1 MFKKLLIITLLSMV
15 QSYNILSVN
24 SYKKIYNNNIVKV
37 FEPKNIIKKNMN
49 CLVFFTGAN
58 SLIPADIYSNFINTL
73 NQYNFSVSVLP
84 NDLICS
90 QEFLNSIKNDYKEII
105 PISHSSGYTN
115 LIKTIYNISNI
126 DKSVLLDP
134 VDNSKLV
141 DRQIFNI
148 FNDLTPNFNYLN
160 NLLILN
166 AEKSYK
172 GSIFPNF
179 ELPFIPLLALNT
191 KKLKKNNP
199 NLNIETFIASD
210 YGHSDILD
218 TLWSDLMH
226 STISKGTEIRE
237 QENLDI
243 YLKWLATKIYKFINK
258 DINYNE
264 LDNNVELVELKSVK
278 NIKSFNDNNNNDNN
292 NQVTI
297 EIINNKELIKYNN
310 EDTINYNNVEYLN

>member
-1 MFKKLLIITLLSMV
+1 MFKKILITSLLCIAH
-15 QSYNILSVN
+15 SYNILSVN

-37 FEPKNIIKKNMN
+37 FEPKNIIKKDMN
-49 CLVFFTGAN
+49 ALVFFTGAN

-84 NDLICS
+84 NDILCS
-90 QEFLNSIKNDYKEII
+90 QQFLNSIENDYKEII
-105 PISHSSGYTN
+105 AISHSTGYTN

-134 VDNSKLV
+134 VDNTKLI
-141 DRQIFNI
+141 DKQFFNI
-148 FNDLTPNFNYLN
+148 FNDLTPNLNYLN

-172 GSIFPNF
+172 GSIFPKF

-191 KKLKKNNP
+191 NKLKNNNP
-199 NLNIETFIASD
+199 NLNIETYIATD

-226 STISKGTEIRE
+226 STISKGSEIRE
-237 QENLDI
+237 QDNLDI
-243 YLKWLATKIYKFINK
+243 YLKWLSTKIYKFINK
-258 DINYNE
+258 DINYQE
-264 LDNNVELVELKSVK
+264 TDNNIEFIELNS
-278 NIKSFNDNNNNDNN
+278 IKINNNNNN
-292 NQVTI
+292 NNNNNEITI
-297 EIINNKELIKYNN
+297 EIINNKEIIEYNN
-310 EDTINYNNVEYLN
+310 KDTINYDNIEFLN

>member
-1 MFKKLLIITLLSMV
+1 MFKKLLIISLLHMV
-15 QSYNILSVN
+15 QTYNIISVN
-24 SYKKIYNNNIVKV
+24 SYKKVYNNNIVKV

-49 CLVFFTGAN
+49 SLVFFTGAN

-73 NQYNFSVSVLP
+73 NQYNFSVSVVP
-84 NDLICS
+84 NDIICC

-105 PISHSSGYTN
+105 PMSHSTGYTN
-115 LIKTIYNISNI
+115 LIKTVYNISNI

-134 VDNSKLV
+134 VDNSKLL
-141 DRQIFNI
+141 DKQIINI
-148 FNDLTPNFNYLN
+148 FNDLTPNLNYLKF
-160 NLLILN
+160 LLILN

-191 KKLKKNNP
+191 KKLKNNNP
-199 NLNIETFIASD
+199 NLNIETFIATD
-210 YGHSDILD
+210 YGHSDVLD

-243 YLKWLATKIYKFINK
+243 YLKWLATKIYKFINE
-258 DINYNE
+258 DINYDETDSNIE
-264 LDNNVELVELKSVK
+264 FVELNSVK
-278 NIKSFNDNNNNDNN
+278 IIKDNNNNDNN
-292 NQVTI
+292 NELTI
-297 EIINNKELIKYNN
+297 EIINNKELIEYNSK
-310 EDTINYNNVEYLN
+310 DTINYDNIEYLN

>member
-1 MFKKLLIITLLSMV
+1 MFKNLLIITLLSIV
-15 QSYNILSVN
+15 QSYNILAVN
-24 SYKKIYNNNIVKV
+24 SYKKVYNNNIVKV

-210 YGHSDILD
+210 YGHSDVLD

-258 DINYNE
+258 DINYHEPNSNIE
-264 LDNNVELVELKSVK
+264 FVELNSVK
-278 NIKSFNDNNNNDNN
+278 NNNDNEL
-292 NQVTI
+292 TI
-297 EIINNKELIKYNN
+297 EIINNKELIEYNN
-310 EDTINYNNVEYLN
+310 KDTINYDNIEYLN

>member
-1 MFKKLLIITLLSMV
+1 MV

-24 SYKKIYNNNIVKV
+24 SYKKVYNNNIVKV
-37 FEPKNIIKKNMN
+37 FEPKNIIKKDTNS
-49 CLVFFTGAN
+49 LVFFTGAN
-58 SLIPADIYSNFINTL
+58 SVIPADIYSNFINTL
-73 NQYNFSVSVLP
+73 NQYNFSVSVVP
-84 NDLICS
+84 NDIICC
-90 QEFLNSIKNDYKEII
+90 QEFLNSIENDYKEII

-141 DRQIFNI
+141 DKQIFNI
-148 FNDLTPNFNYLN
+148 FNDLTPNLNYLN

-172 GSIFPNF
+172 GSIFPKF

-210 YGHSDILD
+210 YGHSDVLD

-243 YLKWLATKIYKFINK
+243 YLKWLATKIYKFINE
-258 DINYNE
+258 DINYDEPNSNIE
-264 LDNNVELVELKSVK
+264 FVELNSVK
-278 NIKSFNDNNNNDNN
+278 NNNDNDN
-292 NQVTI
+292 DNDNDNEVTI
-297 EIINNKELIKYNN
+297 EIINNKELIEYNN
-310 EDTINYNNVEYLN
+310 NKDTINYDNIEYLN

>member
-24 SYKKIYNNNIVKV
+24 SYKKVYNNNIVKV

-49 CLVFFTGAN
+49 SLVFFTGAN

-84 NDLICS
+84 NDILCC
-90 QEFLNSIKNDYKEII
+90 QEFLNSIKNDYKEIF

-141 DRQIFNI
+141 DKQIFNI
-148 FNDLTPNFNYLN
+148 FNDLTPNLNYLN

-172 GSIFPNF
+172 GSIFPKF
-179 ELPFIPLLALNT
+179 ELPFIPLFALNT

-210 YGHSDILD
+210 YGHSDVLD

-243 YLKWLATKIYKFINK
+243 YLKWLATKIYKFINE
-258 DINYNE
+258 DINYDEPNSNIE
-264 LDNNVELVELKSVK
+264 FVELNSVK
-278 NIKSFNDNNNNDNN
+278 NNNDNDNN

-297 EIINNKELIKYNN
+297 EIINNK
-310 EDTINYNNVEYLN
+310 DTINYDYIEFLN

>member
-1 MFKKLLIITLLSMV
+1 MFKSILITSLLCIA

-37 FEPKNIIKKNMN
+37 FEPKNIIKKDMN
-49 CLVFFTGAN
+49 ALVFFTGAN

-84 NDLICS
+84 NDILCT
-90 QEFLNSIKNDYKEII
+90 QEFLNSIENDYKEII
-105 PISHSSGYTN
+105 AISHSTGYTN

-134 VDNSKLV
+134 VDNTKLI
-141 DRQIFNI
+141 DKQFFNI
-148 FNDLTPNFNYLN
+148 FNDLTPNLNYLN

-172 GSIFPNF
+172 GSIFPKF

-191 KKLKKNNP
+191 NKLKNNNP
-199 NLNIETFIASD
+199 NLNIETYIATD

-243 YLKWLATKIYKFINK
+243 YLKWLATKIYKFINT
-258 DINYNE
+258 DINYYETKNK
-264 LDNNVELVELKSVK
+264 LLSDLLSHRLRHQDRLLTSLQITNNGVESVHGPSTRK
-278 NIKSFNDNNNNDNN
+278 VI
-292 NQVTI
+292 V
-297 EIINNKELIKYNN
+297 
-310 EDTINYNNVEYLN
+310 

>member
-1 MFKKLLIITLLSMV
+1 MLKKLLLTSLLCIT

-37 FEPKNIIKKNMN
+37 FEPKNILKKDMN
-49 CLVFFTGAN
+49 SLVFFTGAN

-84 NDLICS
+84 NDILCS
-90 QEFLNSIKNDYKEII
+90 QEFLNSIENDYKEII
-105 PISHSSGYTN
+105 AISHSTGYTN

-134 VDNSKLV
+134 VDNTKLV
-141 DRQIFNI
+141 DKDLFNI
-148 FNDLTPNFNYLN
+148 FNDLTPNLNYLN

-172 GSIFPNF
+172 GSIFPKF

-191 KKLKKNNP
+191 NKLKNNNP
-199 NLNIETFIASD
+199 NLNIETFIATD
-210 YGHSDILD
+210 YGHSDVLD
-218 TLWSDLMH
+218 TIWSDLMH

-237 QENLDI
+237 QDNLDI
-243 YLKWLATKIYKFINK
+243 YLKWLATKIYKFINT
-258 DINYNE
+258 DINYYE
-264 LDNNVELVELKSVK
+264 T
-278 NIKSFNDNNNNDNN
+278 DNNNNNN
-292 NQVTI
+292 NNNNNLMI
-297 EIINNKELIKYNN
+297 DIINNKELIEYNN
-310 EDTINYNNVEYLN
+310 NKNINNKNINNKNINNKNTINYDNIEFLN

>member
-24 SYKKIYNNNIVKV
+24 SYKKVYNNNIVKV
-37 FEPKNIIKKNMN
+37 FEPKNIIKKDTNS
-49 CLVFFTGAN
+49 LVFFTGAN
-58 SLIPADIYSNFINTL
+58 SVIPADIYSNFINTL
-73 NQYNFSVSVLP
+73 NQYNFSVSVVP
-84 NDLICS
+84 NDIICC
-90 QEFLNSIKNDYKEII
+90 QEFLNSIENDYKEII

-141 DRQIFNI
+141 DKQIFNI
-148 FNDLTPNFNYLN
+148 FNDLTPNLNYLN

-172 GSIFPNF
+172 GSIFPKF

-210 YGHSDILD
+210 YGHSDVLD

-243 YLKWLATKIYKFINK
+243 YLKWLATKIYKFINE
-258 DINYNE
+258 DINYDEPNSNIE
-264 LDNNVELVELKSVK
+264 FVELNSVK
-278 NIKSFNDNNNNDNN
+278 NNNDNDN
-292 NQVTI
+292 DNDNDNEVTI
-297 EIINNKELIKYNN
+297 EIINNKELIEYNN
-310 EDTINYNNVEYLN
+310 NKDTINYDNIEYLN